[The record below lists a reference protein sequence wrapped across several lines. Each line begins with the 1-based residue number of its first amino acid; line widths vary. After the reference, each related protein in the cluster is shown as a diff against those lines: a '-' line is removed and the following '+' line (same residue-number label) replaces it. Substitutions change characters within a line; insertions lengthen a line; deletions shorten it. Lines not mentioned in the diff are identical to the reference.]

1 MSEPEDPIP
10 YELTP
15 DGQTLLNAARTLR
28 QTLARYAEAG
38 QEGVIPINAFMPGI
52 ADMVTVMRKTGFDML
67 YVDDLLDELE
77 DISERGCRA
86 FEFHFFAGLQPDRIA
101 PLMQVEERVAA
112 RDVAVAKVWLVER
125 LKQMAQAPA

>member
-15 DGQTLLNAARTLR
+15 DGQTILNAARTLR
-28 QTLARYAEAG
+28 QTLARYAQAE
-38 QEGVIPINAFMPGI
+38 QEGVIPINTFMPGI

-86 FEFHFFAGLQPDRIA
+86 FELHFFAGLQADRIA
-101 PLMQVEERVAA
+101 PLMQVEERIAA
-112 RDVAVAKVWLVER
+112 RDVTVAKAWLFER
-125 LKQMAQAPA
+125 LKQVQTPA